1 MADVLAEAVVEL
13 EPDVKEFSRKLNGE
27 ARRMAKGV
35 EDSMKEAEE
44 GLKKVGDAG
53 EKASKRVKDSV
64 KETSDDTKKI
74 GDSVER
80 EFRRITDIVA
90 ESRRN
95 IFLGW
100 RETTDGFEKVYVDS
114 VTGIERATKVSFEA
128 MRAEA
133 VKLEKQVQETS
144 KKSESELG
152 NRIGGALR
160 DLGRQ
165 AARTV
170 LKPSVDLSGIIGA
183 GTQIAQVG
191 TLLSGLGL
199 GALGGQ
205 VAIGGVIALAGA
217 IGNLAGAL
225 AVIPAAGGAAAAV
238 LGTLVIGLQGVGE
251 ALTEDKPEKY
261 AKALEK
267 LAPAARE
274 FVVAVRE
281 LAPEAERIQRALQ
294 DQLFANLASE
304 IAPLAESLLPLL
316 ERELGDVTRE
326 LNEGAITFS
335 RFVREAR
342 SISALER
349 VLGNTTTATSI
360 LNSAV
365 QPLLE
370 SLRDISEV
378 GSDFLPIL
386 ASELAAAAQQFGAFV
401 RDAAD
406 SGALRE
412 FIQNGIDSLKDFLG
426 ILGNVGKIFGAVF
439 RAGSEAGMGLLDT
452 VRDLTGEIAAALN
465 TAAGQNSIR
474 SLLQAASDA
483 GSALLP
489 LLGSVAQLIADD
501 VAPRLVEIG
510 ETVIPGVIRVV
521 DGLSDA
527 LEIAGPGIVRF
538 ADGFANLLTTLV
550 DKGVLVNLGALAAV
564 LGNELGKALEEIG
577 PKLAELLNTGL
588 REITKFLPR
597 LIPAITDFAGALGE
611 LLIAAIPLVGVLAEI
626 ATNVGLPVLQR
637 VAEKLAPVITKLA
650 DGIADNLLPV
660 LPDLADALVELVD
673 ALAPVVDELAD
684 GLIEVIRDLAPLL
697 PDFVRGFIDFA
708 KALTPLAQLIAAV
721 AGGFA
726 IWIEGLNEFIGLVP
740 GLKDGLGAGGLFGF
754 INDLINPIS
763 TLSSAVDNFNK
774 AFRAM
779 AGESVDGEHT
789 FKNSLG
795 SIAGESRLTLEELE
809 RRFRD
814 GFQTLKDIVTPGVNI
829 LADVFLGT
837 LGGMRDGATNIFGE
851 ILASVTDHFG
861 RMDQTVADEAFA
873 MTESANLAMNSI
885 KSILTGGFA
894 AADQITESGVHQI
907 AASLGELPGL
917 ADQELSSIKGLLNES
932 GGSII
937 DSFIEGMK
945 SRHNAITRVAAGLM
959 QAVSSFFPSSP
970 AERGPFSGRGW
981 TPFRGSALVD
991 GFVAGISGSIGAATS
1006 AVRDVMNA
1014 TASEFA
1020 RPATVG
1026 SMLNPVGG
1034 AGESITA
1041 QSISALTSQ
1050 VPGGVRQ
1057 TTAPGNASDTL
1068 NGDGVTLEATVQVF
1082 IGDRELT
1089 DLVTDVVVDRNRELK
1104 RTVVSGARRS

>member
-1 MADVLAEAVVEL
+1 LADVLAEAVVEL
-13 EPDVKEFSRKLNGE
+13 EPDVKEFSRKLSGE

-74 GDSVER
+74 GDSVDR
-80 EFRRITDIVA
+80 QFRRITDIVA

-100 RETTDGFEKVYVDS
+100 RETSEGFEKVYVDS
-114 VTGIERATKVSFEA
+114 VTGMERATKVSFEA

-133 VKLEKQVQETS
+133 IKLEKQVQETS

-170 LKPSVDLSGIIGA
+170 LKPSIDLSGITGA
-183 GTQIAQVG
+183 GVQIAQVG
-191 TLLSGLGL
+191 TLLSGLGV

-217 IGNLAGAL
+217 VGNLAGAL
-225 AVIPAAGGAAAAV
+225 AVIPAAGGAATAV
-238 LGTLVIGLQGVGE
+238 LGTLAIGLQGVGD

-294 DQLFANLASE
+294 DQLFADLADE
-304 IAPLAESLLPLL
+304 IEPLANSLLPLL
-316 ERELGDVTRE
+316 ERRLGDISQE
-326 LNEGAITFS
+326 LNESALTFT

-360 LNSAV
+360 LNSAM

-370 SLRDISEV
+370 SLRDITEV

-386 ASELAAAAQQFGAFV
+386 ASELAVAAQRFGAFV
-401 RDAAD
+401 SDAAE

-439 RAGSEAGMGLLDT
+439 RAGSEAGTGLLDII
-452 VRDLTGEIAAALN
+452 RDLTGEIAGALS
-465 TAAGQNSIR
+465 TAEGQNSIR
-474 SLLQAASDA
+474 NLLQAASDA
-483 GSALLP
+483 GKALLP
-489 LLGSVAQLIADD
+489 LLGSVAQLIADE
-501 VAPRLVEIG
+501 VAPRLVDVG
-510 ETVIPGVIRVV
+510 ETVIPGIIRVI
-521 DGLSDA
+521 DGLGDA

-538 ADGFANLLTTLV
+538 ADGFADLLTILV
-550 DKGVLVNLGALAAV
+550 DKGVLVNLGALAGI
-564 LGNELGKALEEIG
+564 LGTELGQALEEIA

-597 LIPAITDFAGALGE
+597 LIPAITDFAVALGD

-626 ATNVGLPVLQR
+626 AASVGLPVLQR
-637 VAEKLAPVITKLA
+637 VAEKLTPIVIKLA
-650 DGIADNLLPV
+650 DGIAEHLLPV
-660 LPDLADALVELVD
+660 LPDLTDALIDLVD
-673 ALAPVVDELAD
+673 ELAPVVDELAD
-684 GLIEVIRDLAPLL
+684 GLIEVIKDLAPLL
-697 PDFVRGFIDFA
+697 PDFVRSFIDLA
-708 KALTPLAQLIAAV
+708 KALEPIAKLITAV

-726 IWIEGLNEFIGLVP
+726 IWMKGLTDFIELVP
-740 GLKDGLGAGGLFGF
+740 GLKEGLGAGGLFGF

-774 AFRAM
+774 AFRTM
-779 AGESVDGEHT
+779 AGESIDGEHT
-789 FKNSLG
+789 FKDSLG

-814 GFQTLKDIVTPGVNI
+814 GFQTLKDIVTPGVTI
-829 LADVFLGT
+829 LADVFLST

-861 RMDQTVADEAFA
+861 RMDQKVADEAFA

-894 AADQITESGVHQI
+894 SADQITESGIHRI
-907 AASLGELPGL
+907 AETLGELPGL
-917 ADQELSSIKGLLNES
+917 ADQQLRSIKGVLNES

-937 DSFIEGMK
+937 DSFIDGMR
-945 SRHNAITRVAAGLM
+945 SRHNAITRVAASLM
-959 QAVSSFFPSSP
+959 QAVSGFFPKSP

-981 TPFRGSALVD
+981 TPFRGAALID
-991 GFVAGISGSIGAATS
+991 GFVSGISGSLGAATS
-1006 AVRDVMNA
+1006 AVRTVMNA
-1014 TASEFA
+1014 TAAEFN
-1020 RPATVG
+1020 RPTNIG
-1026 SMLNPVGG
+1026 SMLDPAGSAGG
-1034 AGESITA
+1034 TITA
-1041 QSISALTSQ
+1041 QSISALTARVPSATSQ
-1050 VPGGVRQ
+1050 A
-1057 TTAPGNASDTL
+1057 TTTGTTDSTL
-1068 NGDGVTLEATVQVF
+1068 SGDGVTLEATVQVY

-1089 DLVTDVVVDRNRELK
+1089 DLVTDVIVDQNRDLK
-1104 RTVVSGARRS
+1104 RTVSTGARRS